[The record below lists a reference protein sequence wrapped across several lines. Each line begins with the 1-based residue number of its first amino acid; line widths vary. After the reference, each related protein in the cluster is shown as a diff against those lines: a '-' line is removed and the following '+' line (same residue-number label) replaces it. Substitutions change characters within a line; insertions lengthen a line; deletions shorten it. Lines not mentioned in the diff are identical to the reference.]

1 VAIELPGTAG
11 TVQAQ
16 GQVARGTSSLTAVCF
31 TQVQPAD
38 QVLLDRF
45 VMTIR
50 RELARRFAAA
60 AA

>member
-1 VAIELPGTAG
+1 
-11 TVQAQ
+11 VQAV
-16 GQVARGTSSLTAVCF
+16 GEIARGTPTVTAVCF

-38 QVLLDRF
+38 QVLLERF